1 MADPARAARLA
12 QRIKVLIAEA
22 MRKAVKD
29 DRVEP
34 VTITE
39 VRVTNDLQHASVY
52 YTVLGDDTVVEEARE
67 GMEANRGI
75 LRREVG
81 RGLTIR
87 LVPTLEFIPDTV
99 PEAAAHLED
108 VLRAAR
114 ERDAEIAAAS
124 TGARYAGDE
133 DPYRKDDEESE
144 SAKDTREH

>member
-133 DPYRKDDEESE
+133 DPYRKDDEESA
-144 SAKDTREH
+144 SAEDTREH

>member
-52 YTVLGDDTVVEEARE
+52 YTVLGDDTVVAAARE
-67 GMEANRGI
+67 GMDANRGI

-124 TGARYAGDE
+124 TGAHYAGGE
-133 DPYRKDDEESE
+133 DPYRKDAEETDAAE
-144 SAKDTREH
+144 DTREH

>member
-144 SAKDTREH
+144 SAEDTRER

>member
-144 SAKDTREH
+144 SAEDTREH